1 MDRTRV
7 RLVRG
12 CCVVVLCGVLASLG
26 WTGMA
31 ADEGQARVRVL
42 VAVPD
47 TPGLNVVL
55 GNGPLIDD
63 GPYRTLS
70 SYQPLA
76 GGSYDLR
83 VLVRDRSA
91 TLLSRTLTFAAPKD
105 YTLIVYGTQ
114 RDKEISVAVE
124 TDNNQ
129 PDRGGQARVRFTN
142 LQRGS
147 GAITLATSGTGGTG
161 GVTIGE
167 ATYGVTDDYTTL
179 DPGTATLE
187 VRGSDRRVM
196 ATADVNF
203 APGTVVS
210 IFLLGPGD
218 SESGS
223 ALLINVDHTGAG
235 NTGGTTGA
243 GTATARAPA
252 NPQATATPTTGPKA
266 TATAPPG
273 YNFYATNTPGPGGGQ
288 PGTNT
293 GLFPTSTPSG
303 GARPTV
309 SLGTAATQ
317 PNYTP
322 SAALRRAALP
332 VPPCPNNP
340 NCRWYT
346 ETNHAVANGFKAF
359 WEANG
364 GQQRWGMP
372 ITEEFKDT
380 SLIDGRLRTVQY
392 FERTRLE
399 HFPENRGKVGEVQ
412 ETSLGR
418 EVLRLLGVAG

>member
-1 MDRTRV
+1 MSRIQV
-7 RLVRG
+7 RLVRWCG
-12 CCVVVLCGVLASLG
+12 VVVLCGVLASLG
-26 WTGMA
+26 WAGVGLA

-47 TPGLNVVL
+47 TPGLDVVL
-55 GNGPLIDD
+55 GNGTLVDD
-63 GPYRTLS
+63 GPYRTLGG
-70 SYQPLA
+70 YQTLTQ
-76 GGSYDLR
+76 GSYDLR
-83 VLVRDRSA
+83 VLVRDRST
-91 TLLSRTLTFAAPKD
+91 TLLTRTLTFAAPKD

-114 RDKEISVAVE
+114 GDREISLAVE
-124 TDNNQ
+124 TDSNQ

-147 GAITLATSGTGGTG
+147 GAITLATSGAQGI
-161 GVTIGE
+161 TIGE

-179 DPGTATLE
+179 APGTTTLE
-187 VRGSDRRVM
+187 VRGSDRRVT
-196 ATADVNF
+196 AAADVSF
-203 APGTVVS
+203 SPATVVS

-218 SESGS
+218 NASGS
-223 ALLINVDHTGAG
+223 ALLINVDGTGAG
-235 NTGGTTGA
+235 NTGGTAGA
-243 GTATARAPA
+243 GTANAR
-252 NPQATATPTTGPKA
+252 A
-266 TATAPPG
+266 TATAPLPAAPTATPRITPTAPPG
-273 YNFYATNTPGPGGGQ
+273 YSFYATNTPGPGGGQ
-288 PGTNT
+288 TGTNT
-293 GLFPTSTPSG
+293 GVFPTSTPVDG
-303 GARPTV
+303 VRPTV

-332 VPPCPNNP
+332 VPPCPDNP

-346 ETNHAVANGFKAF
+346 ETNHAVANGFKRF

-364 GQQRWGMP
+364 GQGRWGMP
-372 ITEEFKDT
+372 ITEEFRDT
-380 SLIDGRLRTVQY
+380 SLIDGKLRTVQY

-399 HFPENRGKVGEVQ
+399 YFPENRGKAGEVQ